1 LIRED
6 IIPGIAR
13 RAFFGAIDE
22 MSRFWV
28 LSKRR
33 KYDIETAVRQI
44 TSYFINGI
52 KR

>member
-13 RAFFGAIDE
+13 RASFGAIDE

-33 KYDIETAVRQI
+33 KYDIETAARQI
-44 TSYFINGI
+44 SSYFINGI